1 MLLEV
6 RLMRLN
12 KYFTY
17 SLIAFSAVLVS
28 LLWMGDKLIVTH
40 QDYHQ
45 SVAEKST
52 RSAAHQVT
60 QFILERERL
69 VDLFAKQFMGQIHKI
84 ILDSENEVLRDEFT
98 TSIAE
103 FFPDYF
109 AFTIANAEGIPYFE
123 DFDGFISELCISD
136 LKQFGQVE
144 QNRQIIHPNSEGY
157 HFDVMSKFKID
168 DFEVILFISFY
179 AGLLGDILE
188 TTQTSGHQMMLIYP
202 ERAGLI
208 EVIAAGA
215 RNVIVRDD
223 YRLDKQEQ
231 ARILKR
237 VPVEHTRWQAL
248 DFKTPNLFSDYRRQ
262 VYSEGL
268 LIMIVISI
276 VLGGLYFRL
285 QKEAALRIAAEN
297 QKETFMRVVAH
308 ELRTPAASVSG
319 ALGAINDGLV
329 GEIPNEAKKL
339 IQVCSRNTEQL
350 MSLVDDFLDFNRME
364 SGKFKLSKN
373 ITCVNDLIEETLYN
387 CQSYVDKFGCKIE
400 FLPCEKNVASIIDFK
415 RIQQVLTNLL
425 SNAAKYGAKN
435 AIIKVD
441 LNSANGLITIG
452 VANSG
457 EGVPKSIQKSLFQP
471 YVMSAKSNDLGI
483 SSTGLGLSIA
493 KSIVESHGGKID
505 FSSDVEQETRFY
517 FTLVETELDLK
528 SA

>member
-1 MLLEV
+1 
-6 RLMRLN
+6 MRFN
-12 KYFTY
+12 KYFIY
-17 SLIAFSAVLVS
+17 SLIAFSTVLVT
-28 LLWMGDKLIVTH
+28 LLWMGDKRIVSH
-40 QDYHQ
+40 QEYHQ
-45 SVAEKST
+45 SVADKSS
-52 RSAAHQVT
+52 RSAAYQVS

-69 VDLFAKQFMGQIHKI
+69 VSLFAKQFIGQIHKLI
-84 ILDSENEVLRDEFT
+84 VDPENELLRDELT
-98 TSIAE
+98 VSIAE

-109 AFTIANAEGIPYFE
+109 AFTIANAEGNPYIE
-123 DFDGFISELCISD
+123 DFDGFKSELCISD
-136 LKQFGQVE
+136 LKEFSNKE

-168 DFEVILFISFY
+168 EVDVILFISFY
-179 AGLLGDILE
+179 AGLLGDILDA
-188 TTQTSGHQMMLIYP
+188 TQTNGHQMMLIYP
-202 ERAGLI
+202 DRADLI
-208 EVIAAGA
+208 EVLAGGA
-215 RNVIVRDD
+215 RNVISRDD
-223 YRLDKQEQ
+223 YRLEQQEQ
-231 ARILKR
+231 ARILSR
-237 VPVEHTRWQAL
+237 VAVEHTRWQAL
-248 DFKTPNLFSDYRRQ
+248 DFSIPNLFSDYRQQ
-262 VYSEGL
+262 VYYEGL
-268 LIMIVISI
+268 LILIVISI

-285 QKEAALRIAAEN
+285 QKEAALRIEAEN
-297 QKETFMRVVAH
+297 QKEIFMRVVAH

-329 GEIPNEAKKL
+329 GEISNEAKKL
-339 IQVCSRNTEQL
+339 IQICSRNTEQL

-364 SGKFKLSKN
+364 SGKFTLSKDM
-373 ITCVNDLIEETLYN
+373 TCVNDLIEVTLAN

-441 LNSANGLITIG
+441 LSSEKGLITIG

-457 EGVPKSIQKSLFQP
+457 EGVPQSIQHSVFQP
-471 YVMSAKSNDLGI
+471 YVMSTKSNYFGI

-505 FSSDVEQETRFY
+505 FSSDIGRETRFY
-517 FTLVETELDLK
+517 FTLVEAELDLK